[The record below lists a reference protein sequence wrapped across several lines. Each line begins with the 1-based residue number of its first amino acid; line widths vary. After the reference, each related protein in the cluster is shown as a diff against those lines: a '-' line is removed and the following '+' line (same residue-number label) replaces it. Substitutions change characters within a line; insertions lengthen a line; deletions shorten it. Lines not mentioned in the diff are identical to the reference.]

1 MRAVIVYESMYGNT
15 HLVADAIGSGLGSTF
30 DVQVVPVAQAIPAI
44 LADADLIVVGG
55 PTHVHGMSRAATR
68 KSAVEAADKPGSL
81 LELDPDAPGPGL
93 REWFG
98 SLGRYPAK
106 AAAFDTRLHGPA
118 AMTGQACK
126 GVARLL
132 RGHGFDVI
140 AKPASFLVT
149 KENKL
154 EPQETARAR
163 EWGAGL
169 AAGFAPSQA
178 RQV

>member
-15 HLVADAIGSGLGSTF
+15 HLVADAIGAGLGSTF

-68 KSAVEAADKPGSL
+68 KAAVESADKPGTL